1 LIVVEK
7 GEDASSFQCSES
19 VNEQSTL
26 KPEPLESV
34 TLSQRFT
41 KRTGVCR
48 LFGAEFVAT
57 GHPPALL
64 SQIPHGGF
72 VAEDILPQKAAQTI

>member
-1 LIVVEK
+1 MMCHFGKKFPGYGNPIVVEK

-41 KRTGVCR
+41 KRTGACR
-48 LFGAEFVAT
+48 LFEC
-57 GHPPALL
+57 
-64 SQIPHGGF
+64 IPL
-72 VAEDILPQKAAQTI
+72 I